1 MIFILKVR
9 IYEQIFIYIISD
21 MFLFS
26 YSASAQEEGKNVT
39 IKKLATMF
47 YQPPM
52 NYRPYVWWYWMGS
65 NFSEAGITKDLE
77 AMKGGLLISY
87 QKNIEV

>member
-1 MIFILKVR
+1 
-9 IYEQIFIYIISD
+9 
-21 MFLFS
+21 
-26 YSASAQEEGKNVT
+26 
-39 IKKLATMF
+39 MF